1 MADLTGAH
9 TTLFPVISQNTESIL
24 RHKARFV
31 SSLANVPIVL
41 PLADGLRYII
51 YSAITAGTTF
61 SIGVSTNGS
70 TIISGRT
77 LFTFAQGAGPIDL
90 TRFFSATPFT
100 QYIKPNSTDVFLL
113 ITSNGPFMIS
123 VVEYKV

>member
-31 SSLANVPIVL
+31 ASSSNPIAL
-41 PLADGLRYII
+41 PLAAGLRYII
-51 YSAITAGTTF
+51 YSAITAGTTL
-61 SIGVSTNGS
+61 SIGISTNG
-70 TIISGRT
+70 TDILSGKT
-77 LFTFAQGAGPIDL
+77 LFTFTQASGPVDL

-100 QYIKPNSTDVFLL
+100 QYTPPSATDVYL
-113 ITSNGPFMIS
+113 IVTSDAAFMIS